1 MLGGGKVKQI
11 YELKGQGCS
20 KRQIA
25 KILGISRNTVT
36 KYLNSPEIPKA
47 KPRSDRSSK
56 LDPFKGYLQE
66 RITIGITN
74 CVILMREVKRQGY
87 TGGYTILRDYTKP
100 FRRQKQ
106 SKPTERFET
115 EPGEQAQVDWGLF
128 RYRTNDGTLK
138 SIWAFVMV
146 LSWSRAIYVEFVQR
160 GRCGNFHSLSH

>member
-1 MLGGGKVKQI
+1 MKQI

-47 KPRSDRSSK
+47 KPRSERSSK

-66 RITIGITN
+66 RIATGITN
-74 CVILMREVKRQGY
+74 CVILMREVKSQGY

-100 FRRQKQ
+100 FRQQKQ
-106 SKPTERFET
+106 SKATIRFET

-128 RYRTNDGTLK
+128 RYRTNDGKLK
-138 SIWAFVMV
+138 RIWAFVMV
-146 LSWSRAIYVEFVQR
+146 LSWSRANICR
-160 GRCGNFHSLSH
+160 ICPAGRCGNFHSLSH

>member
-66 RITIGITN
+66 RIAVGITN
-74 CVILMREVKRQGY
+74 CVILMREVKSQGY
-87 TGGYTILRDYTKP
+87 TGGYTLLL
-100 FRRQKQ
+100 
-106 SKPTERFET
+106 EA
-115 EPGEQAQVDWGLF
+115 GENPKIVSGRLGHASVTLTLDTYSHVLPDMQQRAAEKLESLIFGLPKHKEVA
-128 RYRTNDGTLK
+128 NK
-138 SIWAFVMV
+138 
-146 LSWSRAIYVEFVQR
+146 
-160 GRCGNFHSLSH
+160 